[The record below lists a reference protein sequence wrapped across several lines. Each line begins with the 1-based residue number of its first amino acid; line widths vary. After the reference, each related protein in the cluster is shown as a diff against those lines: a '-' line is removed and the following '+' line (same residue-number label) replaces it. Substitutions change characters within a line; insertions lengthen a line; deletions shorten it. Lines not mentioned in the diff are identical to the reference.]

1 MIERISKKLTDYLVA
16 KNVINDDDTTRA
28 YYNYGIEIS
37 VSSLLNVTL
46 IIVIGI
52 VSNHIVESIAFLS
65 VFVPIRQFSGGYHAS
80 TYFKCNFLFCVL
92 FVILVGM
99 YELTSISITIVF
111 EIWILLFIEVV
122 FITVC
127 PVENKNKVLTSE
139 LKKKGRMTCI
149 ILGGIIE
156 VCGIILRFY
165 GLRWGLI
172 LEYTLLLVAALAV
185 IAKKDDIESI
195 D

>member
-37 VSSLLNVTL
+37 VSSLLNVIL

-52 VSNHIVESIAFLS
+52 ISKHTVESLVFLG
-65 VFVPIRQFSGGYHAS
+65 VFIPIRQFSGGYHAA
-80 TYFKCNFLFCVL
+80 TYFKCNFWFCVL
-92 FVILVGM
+92 FIILIGM
-99 YELTSISITIVF
+99 YELTSSSITIVF
-111 EIWILLFIEVV
+111 DIWILLFIEVV
-122 FITVC
+122 FVTVC

-139 LKKKGRMTCI
+139 IKKKGRMICV

-172 LEYTLLLVAALAV
+172 LEYTLLLVAVLAV
-185 IAKKDDIESI
+185 IAKKDDIEFM